1 MDPLRDEIPL
11 PLSQSALDAF
21 RALPRSFM
29 TGLTAA
35 ERLIALDVFLFLDL
49 LRMERRRRGSFKSAP
64 LWLFFKL
71 LSQDAIVVTISP
83 LRLIQDNHVAEFSKY
98 GIPSI
103 AINCYTPDNPASWNF
118 PIIWPQDI
126 KKHSKYRHY
135 TVSPEQCGSYQGH
148 IPRFA
153 KLLHDPKWAKKIKL
167 LQLDEAHFIATAG
180 QAKGKEGAFRPSY
193 SDLGERVRVHLSSS
207 AVCTAYSASMPTRI
221 VELVMKT
228 MRMDPNR
235 TVKLELTT
243 NRPNLVYAT
252 IVMVGNIDNFAN
264 LDFLVP
270 QPLPPNYPF
279 PKFMVFIDDK
289 KKAAKIARYLNSR
302 LPPEKAALEPF
313 KHYHSS
319 MSKPYLEDTA
329 RRFKEQDGDIR
340 GLIATESASNGF
352 DVLNIRLVV
361 LYGVPK
367 TKLEEDQRGGR
378 GGRDGLECLVLTIAE
393 KWAFENLAVTD
404 PDHKPCKKE
413 ERTEKGVISDASS
426 DICRRYALAVHTNDN
441 TPDALDFSGR
451 WCCDNADDDFDISVF
466 LPGPLLSDREDSE
479 GEPPVKKPR
488 RRYRP
493 VPSRE
498 PLESAL
504 EAWRTTRH
512 ARDPIM
518 KNFPITFVLAEG
530 AIKLVA
536 RELAHTFRIPRDLTS
551 LLDETDEWHS
561 QYALEMLTVIRHYDM
576 DLGAGV
582 SSDSDSE
589 PSSGSQES
597 DSDLDDILQPTE
609 QDRGAV
615 LPNSTQSSPSNN
627 RANTPEPTGSS
638 SPSPSTSPFP
648 SPSPSPAPRLTA
660 SGRPLRQAAVDHSV
674 SGIAEQVAKRQKI
687 TN

>member
-35 ERLIALDVFLFLDL
+35 ERLIALNTFLFLDFASHGTKTPRELQIRTAVAVLQDQDL
-49 LRMERRRRGSFKSAP
+49 L
-64 LWLFFKL
+64 
-71 LSQDAIVVTISP
+71 
-83 LRLIQDNHVAEFSKY
+83 DNHVAEFSKY

-103 AINCYTPDNPASWNF
+103 AINCYTPDNPALWN
-118 PIIWPQDI
+118 DI
-126 KKHSKYRHY
+126 RKHSKYRHY
-135 TVSPEQCGSYQGH
+135 AVSPEQCGSYQGH
-148 IPRFA
+148 IPRVA

-193 SDLGERVRVHLSSS
+193 SDLGD
-207 AVCTAYSASMPTRI
+207 VCAFTFHYQRF
-221 VELVMKT
+221 T
-228 MRMDPNR
+228 MCMDPNR

-243 NRPNLVYAT
+243 NHPNLVYAT
-252 IVMVGNIDNFAN
+252 ISMVGNIDNFAN

-270 QPLPPNYPF
+270 QPLLPNYPF
-279 PKFMVFIDDK
+279 PKFMAFIDDK
-289 KKAAKIARYLNSR
+289 KTAAKIARYLNSR

-367 TKLEEDQRGGR
+367 TNFEEDQRGR
-378 GGRDGLECLVLTIAE
+378 HGGRDGLECLVLTIAE

-413 ERTEKGVISDASS
+413 ERTEKGVISDTSS
-426 DICRRYALAVHTNDN
+426 DICRRYALAVHNNDN
-441 TPDALDFSGR
+441 TPDALNFSGR
-451 WCCDNADDDFDISVF
+451 WCCDNDDDDFDISVF

-493 VPSRE
+493 VPSR
-498 PLESAL
+498 
-504 EAWRTTRH
+504 T
-512 ARDPIM
+512 
-518 KNFPITFVLAEG
+518 
-530 AIKLVA
+530 
-536 RELAHTFRIPRDLTS
+536 
-551 LLDETDEWHS
+551 
-561 QYALEMLTVIRHYDM
+561 
-576 DLGAGV
+576 AGV
-582 SSDSDSE
+582 
-589 PSSGSQES
+589 GS
-597 DSDLDDILQPTE
+597 
-609 QDRGAV
+609 
-615 LPNSTQSSPSNN
+615 
-627 RANTPEPTGSS
+627 
-638 SPSPSTSPFP
+638 
-648 SPSPSPAPRLTA
+648 
-660 SGRPLRQAAVDHSV
+660 
-674 SGIAEQVAKRQKI
+674 
-687 TN
+687 